1 MRKLNIKDAFSL
13 ARIIKKAD
21 IKEEIADF
29 ANRIATKRTDSK
41 ESTVN
46 TEAVG
51 LEFVVTLITSLSS
64 KDTEQEFYALLA
76 DIRGDITADEV
87 SKLSIPEA
95 LDNVKAIIRE
105 NDIKSFFTSLSA
117 LK

>member
-1 MRKLNIKDAFSL
+1 MRKLSIKDAFTL

-29 ANRIATKRTDSK
+29 ANRIAVKNNSK
-41 ESTVN
+41 DEMVN

-51 LEFVVTLITSLSS
+51 LEFVITLLTSLSN
-64 KDTEQEFYALLA
+64 KETEQEFYSMLA
-76 DIRGDITADEV
+76 DIRGDITADDV
-87 SKLSIPEA
+87 SKLSIPEV

>member
-1 MRKLNIKDAFSL
+1 MRKLNIKDAFTL
-13 ARIIKKAD
+13 ARIIKSAN

-29 ANRIATKRTDSK
+29 ANRIAVKKNSK
-41 ESTVN
+41 DETVN

-51 LEFVVTLITSLSS
+51 LEFVITLLTSLSN
-64 KDTEQEFYALLA
+64 KETEQEFYSLLA
-76 DIRGDITADEV
+76 DIRGDITADDV
-87 SKLSIPEA
+87 SKLSIPEV

>member
-1 MRKLNIKDAFSL
+1 MRKLNIKDAFTL

-21 IKEEIADF
+21 IKEEISDF
-29 ANRIATKRTDSK
+29 ANRIAVKKNGKD
-41 ESTVN
+41 ETVN

-51 LEFVVTLITSLSS
+51 LEFVITLLTSLSN
-64 KDTEQEFYALLA
+64 KETEQEFYSLLA

-87 SKLSIPEA
+87 SKLSIPEV
-95 LDNVKAIIRE
+95 LGDVKKIIKE

>member
-1 MRKLNIKDAFSL
+1 MRKLSIKDAFTL

-29 ANRIATKRTDSK
+29 ANRIAIKNNSK
-41 ESTVN
+41 DETVN

-51 LEFVVTLITSLSS
+51 LEFVITLLTSLAT
-64 KDTEQEFYALLA
+64 KETEQDFYSLLA

-87 SKLSIPEA
+87 SKLSIPDV
-95 LDNVKAIIRE
+95 LDNVKTIVRE

>member
-1 MRKLNIKDAFSL
+1 MRKLNIKDAFTL

-29 ANRIATKRTDSK
+29 ANRIAVKKNSK
-41 ESTVN
+41 DETVN

-51 LEFVVTLITSLSS
+51 LEFVITLITSLSN
-64 KDTEQEFYALLA
+64 KETEQEFYSLLA
-76 DIRGDITADEV
+76 DIIGGITADDV
-87 SKLSIPEA
+87 SELSIPEV
-95 LDNVKAIIRE
+95 LDNIKTIIRE
-105 NDIKSFFTSLSA
+105 NDIKSFFTSLST

>member
-1 MRKLNIKDAFSL
+1 MRKLNIKDAFTL

-21 IKEEIADF
+21 IKENIADF
-29 ANRIATKRTDSK
+29 ANRIAVKKNSK
-41 ESTVN
+41 DETVN

-51 LEFVVTLITSLSS
+51 LEFVVTLLSSLSS
-64 KDTEQEFYALLA
+64 KEIEQEIYALLA

-87 SKLSIPEA
+87 SKLSIPEV
-95 LDNVKAIIRE
+95 LDNVKTIIRE

>member
-1 MRKLNIKDAFSL
+1 MRKLSIKDAFTL

-21 IKEEIADF
+21 LKEEIADF
-29 ANRIATKRTDSK
+29 ANRIAVKNNSK
-41 ESTVN
+41 DETVN

-51 LEFVVTLITSLSS
+51 LEFVITLITSLSN
-64 KDTEQEFYALLA
+64 KETEQEFYSLLA

-87 SKLSIPEA
+87 SKLSIPEV
-95 LDNVKAIIRE
+95 LDNVKTIVRE

>member
-1 MRKLNIKDAFSL
+1 MRKLNIKDAFTL
-13 ARIIKKAD
+13 ARIIKKAN

-29 ANRIATKRTDSK
+29 ANRIAVKKNSK
-41 ESTVN
+41 DETVN

-51 LEFVVTLITSLSS
+51 LEFVVTLLSSLSS
-64 KDTEQEFYALLA
+64 KEIEQEIYALLA
-76 DIRGDITADEV
+76 DIRGDITADDV
-87 SKLSIPEA
+87 SKLSIPEV
-95 LDNVKAIIRE
+95 LDNVKTIIRE

>member
-1 MRKLNIKDAFSL
+1 MRKLNIKDAFTL
-13 ARIIKKAD
+13 ARIIKSAD

-29 ANRIATKRTDSK
+29 ANRIAVKKSNKD
-41 ESTVN
+41 ETVN

-51 LEFVVTLITSLSS
+51 LEFLITLLTSLSN
-64 KDTEQEFYALLA
+64 KETEQEFYSLLA
-76 DIRGDITADEV
+76 DVRGDITADDV
-87 SKLSIPEA
+87 SKLSIPEV

-105 NDIKSFFTSLSA
+105 NDVKSFFTSLSV

>member
-1 MRKLNIKDAFSL
+1 MRKLNIKDAFTL
-13 ARIIKKAD
+13 ARIIKSAD

-29 ANRIATKRTDSK
+29 ANRIAVKKHGKD
-41 ESTVN
+41 ETVS

-51 LEFVVTLITSLSS
+51 LEFVITLLTSLSN
-64 KDTEQEFYALLA
+64 KETEQEFYSLLA
-76 DIRGDITADEV
+76 DVRGDITADDV
-87 SKLSIPEA
+87 SKLSIPEV

-105 NDIKSFFTSLSA
+105 NDVKSFFTSLSA

>member
-1 MRKLNIKDAFSL
+1 MRKLNIKDAFTL
-13 ARIIKKAD
+13 ARIIKSAD

-29 ANRIATKRTDSK
+29 ANRIAIKNSNKD
-41 ESTVN
+41 ETVN

-51 LEFVVTLITSLSS
+51 LEFVITLLTSLSN
-64 KDTEQEFYALLA
+64 KETEQEFYSLLA
-76 DIRGDITADEV
+76 DVRGDITADDV
-87 SKLSIPEA
+87 SKLSIPEV

-117 LK
+117 LR

>member
-1 MRKLNIKDAFSL
+1 MRKLNIKDAFTL

-29 ANRIATKRTDSK
+29 ANRIAVKNNSK
-41 ESTVN
+41 GETVN

-51 LEFVVTLITSLSS
+51 LEFVITLITSLSN
-64 KDTEQEFYALLA
+64 KETEQEFYSLLA
-76 DIRGDITADEV
+76 DIRDDITADDV
-87 SKLSIPEA
+87 SKLSIPEV

>member
-1 MRKLNIKDAFSL
+1 MRKLNIKDAFTL

-29 ANRIATKRTDSK
+29 ANRIAVKKNSK
-41 ESTVN
+41 DEMVN

-51 LEFVVTLITSLSS
+51 LEFVITLITSLSN
-64 KDTEQEFYALLA
+64 KETEQEFYSLLA
-76 DIRGDITADEV
+76 DIRGDITADDV
-87 SKLSIPEA
+87 SELSIPEV
-95 LDNVKAIIRE
+95 LDNIKTIIRE

>member
-1 MRKLNIKDAFSL
+1 MRKLNIKDAFTL

-21 IKEEIADF
+21 IKEEIAGF
-29 ANRIATKRTDSK
+29 ANRIAVKKNGKD
-41 ESTVN
+41 ETVN

-51 LEFVVTLITSLSS
+51 LEFVITLITSLSS
-64 KDTEQEFYALLA
+64 KDTEQEFYSLLA

-87 SKLSIPEA
+87 SKLSIPEV
-95 LDNVKAIIRE
+95 LNNVKTIIRE

>member
-1 MRKLNIKDAFSL
+1 MRKLNIKDTFAL

-29 ANRIATKRTDSK
+29 ANRIAVKKNGKD
-41 ESTVN
+41 ETVN

-51 LEFVVTLITSLSS
+51 LEFVVTLLSSLSS
-64 KDTEQEFYALLA
+64 KEIEQEFYSLLA

-87 SKLSIPEA
+87 SKLSTPEV
-95 LDNVKAIIRE
+95 LDNVKTIIRE

>member
-1 MRKLNIKDAFSL
+1 MRKLSIKDAFTL

-29 ANRIATKRTDSK
+29 ANNSK
-41 ESTVN
+41 DETVN

-51 LEFVVTLITSLSS
+51 LEFVITLLTSLAT
-64 KDTEQEFYALLA
+64 KETEQEFYSLLA
-76 DIRGDITADEV
+76 DIRGDITADDV
-87 SKLSIPEA
+87 SKLSIPEV

>member
-1 MRKLNIKDAFSL
+1 MRKLSIKDAFTL
-13 ARIIKKAD
+13 ARIIKSAD

-29 ANRIATKRTDSK
+29 ANRIAVKNNSK
-41 ESTVN
+41 DETVN

-51 LEFVVTLITSLSS
+51 LEFVITLITSLSN
-64 KDTEQEFYALLA
+64 KETEQEFYSMLA

-87 SKLSIPEA
+87 SKLSIPEI
-95 LDNVKAIIRE
+95 LDNVKTIIRE

>member
-1 MRKLNIKDAFSL
+1 MRKLSIKDAFTL
-13 ARIIKKAD
+13 ARIIKSAD

-29 ANRIATKRTDSK
+29 ANRIAVKKNSK
-41 ESTVN
+41 DETVN

-51 LEFVVTLITSLSS
+51 LEFVITLLTSLAT
-64 KDTEQEFYALLA
+64 KETEQEFYSLLA

-87 SKLSIPEA
+87 SKLSIPEV
-95 LDNVKAIIRE
+95 LSDVKIIVRE

>member
-1 MRKLNIKDAFSL
+1 MRKLNIKDAFTL

-21 IKEEIADF
+21 IKEEIAGF
-29 ANRIATKRTDSK
+29 ANRIAVKKNGKD
-41 ESTVN
+41 ETVN

-51 LEFVVTLITSLSS
+51 LEFVITLITSLSN
-64 KDTEQEFYALLA
+64 KETEQEFYSLLA

-87 SKLSIPEA
+87 SKLSIPEV
-95 LDNVKAIIRE
+95 LNNVKTIIRE